1 MYSINTNQI
10 RINQNQNQ
18 NKNRNFNNINNQKTS
33 FQTILQTQI
42 QKNQDIKFSKHALD
56 RLQERKIQLTKQEVN
71 KLNNAI
77 SKAAEKGIKETL
89 IIMDNKAF
97 IASVPN
103 RTIITAAT
111 DKQLKENVFT
121 NIDGAIF
128 A

>member
-33 FQTILQTQI
+33 FQTLLQKQI
-42 QKNQDIKFSKHALD
+42 QKNQDLKFSKHALG
-56 RLQERKIQLTKQEVN
+56 RLEERKVQLTRQEVK

-77 SKAAEKGIKETL
+77 NRAAEKGIKETL

-103 RTIITAAT
+103 RTVITAAI
-111 DKQLKENVFT
+111 DSQLKENIFT
-121 NIDGAIF
+121 NIDGAVF